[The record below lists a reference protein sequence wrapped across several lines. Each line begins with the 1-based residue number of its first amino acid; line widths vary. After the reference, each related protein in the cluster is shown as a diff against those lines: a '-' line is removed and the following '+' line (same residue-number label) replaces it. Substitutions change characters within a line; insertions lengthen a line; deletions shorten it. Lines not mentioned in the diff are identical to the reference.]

1 MCPRRQKLLICY
13 THVPVLMTGVRIS
26 DLELSDEHDTISLE
40 ATLVDAA
47 NKLLALP
54 RGVLVVLDDTKAKG
68 VLTSVQLLTALASG
82 DDMNG
87 ELCGAH
93 MDMDVMEVNLSD
105 ELEDLKPEL
114 SARKPH
120 AILAVDDAGDF
131 AGYFSPNDYREAL
144 QMGD

>member
-1 MCPRRQKLLICY
+1 MSPRWQKLLICY
-13 THVPVLMTGVRIS
+13 NHAPALMTGVRIS
-26 DLELSDEHDTISLE
+26 DLELSDEHDTIALD

-68 VLTSVQLLTALASG
+68 VLTSIQLLKALASG

-87 ELCGAH
+87 ESCGTH
-93 MDMDVMEVNLSD
+93 MDVDVMEVNLSD
-105 ELEDLKPEL
+105 KLEDLKPEL
-114 SARKPH
+114 VARKPH

>member
-1 MCPRRQKLLICY
+1 
-13 THVPVLMTGVRIS
+13 
-26 DLELSDEHDTISLE
+26 
-40 ATLVDAA
+40 
-47 NKLLALP
+47 
-54 RGVLVVLDDTKAKG
+54 
-68 VLTSVQLLTALASG
+68 
-82 DDMNG
+82 
-87 ELCGAH
+87 

>member
-1 MCPRRQKLLICY
+1 
-13 THVPVLMTGVRIS
+13 
-26 DLELSDEHDTISLE
+26 
-40 ATLVDAA
+40 
-47 NKLLALP
+47 
-54 RGVLVVLDDTKAKG
+54 LVVLDDTKAKG

-105 ELEDLKPEL
+105 ELEDLNPEL

>member
-1 MCPRRQKLLICY
+1 
-13 THVPVLMTGVRIS
+13 MTAVRIS
-26 DLELSDEHDTISLE
+26 DLELSDEHDTIALQ

-68 VLTSVQLLTALASG
+68 VLTSIQLLKALSSG
-82 DDMNG
+82 EDMNG
-87 ELCGAH
+87 EECGAH

-105 ELEDLKPEL
+105 KLVDLKPEL
-114 SARKPH
+114 AARKPH

-131 AGYFSPNDYREAL
+131 AGYFSPNDYRDAL

>member
-13 THVPVLMTGVRIS
+13 THVPVLMTGIRIS

-114 SARKPH
+114 AARKPH